1 MRKKLTN
8 ILGPFCFVSEQ
19 NYEDDEE
26 LNEVALS
33 IIFPWL
39 DLGILRSSTVVLL
52 REDL

>member
-8 ILGPFCFVSEQ
+8 ILGPFSFVLEQ

-26 LNEVALS
+26 LNEAALS

-39 DLGILRSSTVVLL
+39 ELGILRSSTVVLL